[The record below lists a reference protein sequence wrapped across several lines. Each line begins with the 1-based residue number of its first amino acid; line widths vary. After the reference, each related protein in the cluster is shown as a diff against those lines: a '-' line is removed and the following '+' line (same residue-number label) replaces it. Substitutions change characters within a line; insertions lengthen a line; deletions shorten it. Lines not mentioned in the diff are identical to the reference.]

1 MPDFLV
7 LPELA
12 RSLRTFG
19 ATRDP
24 AGDAA
29 HAAIFSPLLDA
40 RARATLGD
48 AEVALSALR
57 GEVLAA
63 RIGSR
68 VAAAAGAGQRDAAAA
83 RARAARAG
91 ELIEPLRAELLAL
104 DLLALDLLASA
115 TRAATNHDGG
125 WQAWIAQLRRVFALA
140 DDACGALARLLGE
153 PAAAAE
159 PVPRWFA
166 R

>member
-1 MPDFLV
+1 MPDPLV

-12 RSLRTFG
+12 RSLRAFG

-24 AGDAA
+24 GGDAA

-40 RARATLGD
+40 RARAALGD
-48 AEVALSALR
+48 ADVALSALR
-57 GEVLAA
+57 GGVLAA
-63 RIGSR
+63 RIGAR
-68 VAAAAGAGQRDAAAA
+68 VADAARAGQRDAAAA
-83 RARAARAG
+83 RARAARAS

-104 DLLALDLLASA
+104 DLLANEA
-115 TRAATNHDGG
+115 RGATNHAAG

-153 PAAAAE
+153 PAATAE
-159 PVPRWFA
+159 PAPRWFA

>member
-1 MPDFLV
+1 MPDLLV

-63 RIGSR
+63 RIGAR

-83 RARAARAG
+83 RARAAQAG

-104 DLLALDLLASA
+104 DLLANDALGP
-115 TRAATNHDGG
+115 TNHGGG

-159 PVPRWFA
+159 AAPRWFA

>member
-1 MPDFLV
+1 MPDPLV

-40 RARATLGD
+40 RARAEPGGAD
-48 AEVALSALR
+48 MALSALR

-63 RIGSR
+63 RIGAR

-104 DLLALDLLASA
+104 DLLANEA
-115 TRAATNHDGG
+115 RGATNGG
-125 WQAWIAQLRRVFALA
+125 GACQAWIAQLRRVFALA
-140 DDACGALARLLGE
+140 DDACGALARLLRE

-159 PVPRWFA
+159 PTPRWFA